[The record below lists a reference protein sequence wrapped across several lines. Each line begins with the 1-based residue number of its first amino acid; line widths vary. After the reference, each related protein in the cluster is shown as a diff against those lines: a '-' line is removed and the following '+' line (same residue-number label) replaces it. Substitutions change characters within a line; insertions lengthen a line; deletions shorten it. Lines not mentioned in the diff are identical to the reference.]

1 MIIKGKNEE
10 ERRARTNINRVKL
23 TNMVE
28 LF

>member
-1 MIIKGKNEE
+1 MTIKVENEE
-10 ERRARTNINRVKL
+10 EGRVRTNINRVKL